1 MELNKFKY
9 PLGDEGNVGN
19 FYREIF
25 FENEYNRH
33 GVGVEPGDVVFDLGA
48 YVGMFSHYALTK
60 GAKHVYTIE
69 ADRIRYNCLVEN
81 TKDYPQITTY
91 IAHVSDR
98 TTKGDTSNDD
108 NPEHYNVEKLMT
120 ENNLTT
126 VDFVKMD
133 IEGWEYP
140 SLINMSDKTMSS
152 IRKWAIEI
160 HFDYVSANKQIRW
173 EHGVD
178 FDGHKVSKLLY
189 IMDKFTRN
197 GFKLA
202 YEQIHND
209 YGIAMLYAV
218 KSI

>member
-9 PLGDEGNVGN
+9 PLGDEDNVGN

-25 FENEYNRH
+25 LENEYNRH

-69 ADRIRYNCLVEN
+69 ADRERYNCLVEN

-98 TTKGDTSNDD
+98 TTKGDTSDD
-108 NPEHYNVEKLMT
+108 NNPEHYNVEKLMA

-126 VDFVKMD
+126 VDFIKMD

-140 SLINMSDKTMSS
+140 SLINMKDETMSS
-152 IRKWAIEI
+152 VSKWAIEV
-160 HFDYVSANKQIRW
+160 HMEWVKGFKQW
-173 EHGVD
+173 GHGAD

-202 YEQIHND
+202 YEQIHKD
-209 YGIAMLYAV
+209 YSIAMLYAV